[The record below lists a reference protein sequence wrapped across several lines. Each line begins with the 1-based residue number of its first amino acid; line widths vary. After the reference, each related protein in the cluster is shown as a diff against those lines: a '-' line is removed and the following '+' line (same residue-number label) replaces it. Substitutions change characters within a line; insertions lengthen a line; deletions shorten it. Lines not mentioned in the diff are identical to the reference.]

1 MKRMKVKWFKSFT
14 PFLAHEQFSIYVKYR
29 KRLIW
34 ISCFLVFLSP
44 SLYHSFRP
52 VPKYWTPLKFIR
64 RWNTHTLAH
73 VHSSS
78 IWMRSA
84 WSGTVNSN
92 NPIFLIC
99 ACVSSFFRQINVK
112 RFRMHF
118 TQKRDANLRGI
129 RLKISIQARITSN
142 SIDWERI
149 SESRRNE
156 AEKNSRTTT
165 TPFKTGGGCL
175 NRQTPTKQNDE
186 KWKMKT
192 KCAPRYSFA
201 FTWRC
206 IEKFISR

>member
-1 MKRMKVKWFKSFT
+1 MLFGLSLSLSLSFFSACAEILDSPEIHSTLEHTRM
-14 PFLAHEQFSIYVKYR
+14 
-29 KRLIW
+29 
-34 ISCFLVFLSP
+34 
-44 SLYHSFRP
+44 
-52 VPKYWTPLKFIR
+52 
-64 RWNTHTLAH
+64 LAH

-156 AEKNSRTTT
+156 AEKTAEQQQHHSKLAGGVWIDKRQQNRTM
-165 TPFKTGGGCL
+165 K
-175 NRQTPTKQNDE
+175 NE
-186 KWKMKT
+186 KWKQN
-192 KCAPRYSFA
+192 AR
-201 FTWRC
+201 RD
-206 IEKFISR
+206 IHLHSR